1 MGVNKL
7 DIEFEDEEEI
17 AAREEAE
24 RKRSEVPE
32 DVDLSFGAHDDDDS
46 SGGGEP
52 AAAPVEQAAPAQQAP
67 AQKAAAPAPQKQA
80 APVQQAAAQPVQQP
94 VQQQAAP
101 AQFQNLPQQ
110 QIFIGPDYKLGDELK
125 KVAASNQVLAI
136 EIEARVKIE
145 VTKELTKIIAE
156 NHAKNKLIE
165 HKINKILTGINQKV
179 PALKNELMTIK
190 KLLSEHATFGEGEE
204 GAAAAPAAAGGG
216 DAAAKSDKAKLM
228 EQKKRAAL
236 AAKKKKAA

>member
-1 MGVNKL
+1 MMKMEDPPAEEHLLLRLRRRRHPHLFKNKRL
-7 DIEFEDEEEI
+7 LRKKTQASSPAPRPQ
-17 AAREEAE
+17 AAQQ
-24 RKRSEVPE
+24 S
-32 DVDLSFGAHDDDDS
+32 
-46 SGGGEP
+46 
-52 AAAPVEQAAPAQQAP
+52 APAQQ
-67 AQKAAAPAPQKQA
+67 QA
-80 APVQQAAAQPVQQP
+80 
-94 VQQQAAP
+94 AAP

-110 QIFIGPDYKLGDELK
+110 QVFVGPDYKLGDELK

-190 KLLSEHATFGEGEE
+190 KLLSDHATFGEGDEP
-204 GAAAAPAAAGGG
+204 AAPATGGG
-216 DAAAKSDKAKLM
+216 EVAAKSDKEKMM
-228 EQKKRAAL
+228 EQKRRAVM